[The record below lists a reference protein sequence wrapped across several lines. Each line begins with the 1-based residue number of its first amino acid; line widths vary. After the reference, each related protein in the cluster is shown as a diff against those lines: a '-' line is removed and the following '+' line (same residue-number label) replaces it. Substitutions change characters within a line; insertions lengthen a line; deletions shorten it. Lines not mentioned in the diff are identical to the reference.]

1 MTDSIIAFINYLR
14 KQDLVEDI
22 DFLKKASEFMY
33 QQLIDLEAEEVIG
46 AGPYERTPERQTY
59 RNGTRERQLET
70 RIGEITV
77 NIPKLRQG
85 SYFPSILE
93 PRKRSEEALLAVVQE
108 AYILGVSTRKMDK
121 LVKAMGLT
129 GIDKSKVSRICKELD
144 EMVAQFRKRKLQ
156 SSYPYVWLDA
166 TVLNVRENH
175 RVVKLSLGIA
185 VGVDEQ
191 GERHIMGLD
200 LGAGESEAFWLE
212 FLRSLKQR
220 GLEETMLVISDAHS
234 GLKAAIAQA
243 FSGGTWQR
251 CSVHFMR
258 NVLAQVSHKDKKQV
272 AEAIK
277 LIHEQPDQ
285 ASAKAFLERL
295 AQLMESRWP
304 KVSRMLLE
312 AEDDILAYKTFPKV
326 HHRSIHS
333 VNPLERINREI
344 RRRTRVVGV
353 FPNRAS
359 VFRLVGTLL
368 MDTDENWRGGR
379 RYMAKEGIDEL
390 LNPELE
396 EPSEQSFELVDELLE
411 LEAQNAIYTT

>member
-1 MTDSIIAFINYLR
+1 MTDSIMAFIDYLH
-14 KQDLVEDI
+14 KEGLTEDI
-22 DFLKKASEFMY
+22 DFLREASGFMY

-46 AGPYERTPERQTY
+46 AGRYERTPERQTH

-70 RIGEITV
+70 RVGEINV
-77 NIPKLRQG
+77 KIPKLRQG

-121 LVKAMGLT
+121 LIKAMGLT

-144 EMVAQFRKRKLQ
+144 AMVAKFRERRLQ
-156 SSYPYVWLDA
+156 SNYPYIWLDA
-166 TVLNVRENH
+166 VVLNVRENH

-185 VGVDEQ
+185 IGVDEQ
-191 GERHIMGLD
+191 GERHILGFD
-200 LGAGESEAFWLE
+200 LGAGESEAFWLD

-220 GLEETMLVISDAHS
+220 GLDETKLVISDAHS

-258 NVLAQVSHKDKKQV
+258 NVLAQVSHRDKKQV
-272 AEAIK
+272 AEAVK
-277 LIHEQPDQ
+277 LIFDQPDQ
-285 ASAKAFLERL
+285 ASAKSFLERL

-304 KVSRMLLE
+304 KVSQMLLA
-312 AEDDILAYKTFPKV
+312 AEDDILAYKTFPKK

-333 VNPLERINREI
+333 VNPLERLNLEI

-379 RYMAKEGIDEL
+379 RYMAQDGMNKL
-390 LNPELE
+390 LKPDLE
-396 EPSEQSFELVDELLE
+396 VPSGQSFELVDELLE